1 MDPGEKGLSS
11 IVVASNYANDCGKSG
26 YMKSRSFVSN
36 RQNVI
41 ALDPLDKKCEE
52 KIPKREKI
60 LTGEKDEPTGP

>member
-1 MDPGEKGLSS
+1 VDPGEKGLSS

-52 KIPKREKI
+52 KNFKTRKIPD
-60 LTGEKDEPTGP
+60 G